1 MNFFKALFGGSEE
14 TPEQKQQADEARR
27 FDMFKYDGV
36 KAAKIGQHAYAV
48 KCFNEALKIH
58 EDLEVRDYLSQ
69 ALIRTGELAE
79 AYEQLQKLAEAEPE
93 NMAIWLRT
101 AQVAHMME
109 NYTAM
114 AGACERAL
122 LIDNSNARAHYLYAQ
137 ACIGQDDAVNAIAML
152 TKAITLQADMAD
164 AYLLRGQTLL
174 KMGDTAG
181 AADDS
186 DHLLADHADN
196 EDVLLLNAR
205 IERAKGEADKAI
217 EAYGKVIDANPFCA
231 DAYKERGAVKYEKGD
246 MKGAQEDAQ
255 RAMELQPEGME
266 GVSGDYSA
274 EGVEQKTRQ
283 AYSNLNPFGL

>member
-14 TPEQKQQADEARR
+14 TPEQKQQADEARK

-36 KAAKIGQHAYAV
+36 RAAKIGQHAYAV
-48 KCFNEALKIH
+48 KCFNEALKLRD
-58 EDLEVRDYLSQ
+58 DLEVRDYLSQ
-69 ALIRTGELAE
+69 ALVRTGELAE

-93 NMAIWLRT
+93 NMAVWLRT

-114 AGACERAL
+114 AQACERAL
-122 LIDNSNARAHYLYAQ
+122 LIDNSDARAHYLYAQ
-137 ACIGQDDAVNAIAML
+137 ACIGQDDVVNAIAML
-152 TKAITLQADMAD
+152 TKAIALQADMAD

-181 AADDS
+181 AAEDCG
-186 DHLLADHADN
+186 HLLAEHADN
-196 EDVLLLNAR
+196 EDVLLLSA
-205 IERAKGEADKAI
+205 AKGEADKAI

-266 GVSGDYSA
+266 NVSGDYSA
-274 EGVEQKTRQ
+274 EGIEQKTRQ
-283 AYSNLNPFGL
+283 AYSNLNPFGV